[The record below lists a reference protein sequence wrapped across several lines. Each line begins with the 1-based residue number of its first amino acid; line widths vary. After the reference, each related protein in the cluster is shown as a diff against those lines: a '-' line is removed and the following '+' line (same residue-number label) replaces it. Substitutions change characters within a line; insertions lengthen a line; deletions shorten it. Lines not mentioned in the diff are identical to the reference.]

1 MYTGGMAK
9 KLKLGDILKLTA
21 ESQIQNMPPS
31 EVQNPIDFMASLRE
45 YTDFGVSLLDKFGV
59 KDMFIAKAREQL
71 AKKLKLPNPSSAM
84 GKAPNAKR
92 NAQSSSL
99 SSEFIF
105 NHVIGFLNSFIN
117 KNGDMPLSQFK
128 SGIEE
133 AKEQIIEYINE
144 MLKE

>member
-1 MYTGGMAK
+1 MPK
-9 KLKLGDILKLTA
+9 KLKLADILKLNA
-21 ESQIQNMPPS
+21 ESQIQNMPSP
-31 EVQNPIDFMASLRE
+31 EPQNPIDFMASLRE

-71 AKKLKLPNPSSAM
+71 AKKLKLPNQLSAVDSRQS
-84 GKAPNAKR
+84 K
-92 NAQSSSL
+92 QSSSL

-128 SGIEE
+128 SGIGE
-133 AKEQIIEYINE
+133 AKGQIIEYIDK

>member
-1 MYTGGMAK
+1 MYNGGMAK
-9 KLKLGDILKLTA
+9 KLKLADILKLNA
-21 ESQIQNMPPS
+21 ESQIQNMPSS
-31 EVQNPIDFMASLRE
+31 EVQNPVDFMASLRE

-71 AKKLKLPNPSSAM
+71 AKKLKLPNPSNAM
-84 GKAPNAKR
+84 GKAPSAMH

-105 NHVIGFLNSFIN
+105 NHVIGFLNSFIT

-133 AKEQIIEYINE
+133 SKGQITDYIDK

>member
-1 MYTGGMAK
+1 MPK
-9 KLKLGDILKLTA
+9 KLKLADILKLNA

-31 EVQNPIDFMASLRE
+31 EVQNPVDFMASLRE

-84 GKAPNAKR
+84 GKAPGAMR

-105 NHVIGFLNSFIN
+105 NHVIGFLTSFIT

-133 AKEQIIEYINE
+133 SKKQIIEYINE
-144 MLKE
+144 MLKS

>member
-1 MYTGGMAK
+1 MPK
-9 KLKLGDILKLTA
+9 KLKLADILKLNA

-31 EVQNPIDFMASLRE
+31 EVQNPVDFMASLRE

-84 GKAPNAKR
+84 GKAPSAMR

-105 NHVIGFLNSFIN
+105 NHVIGFLDSFIS

-133 AKEQIIEYINE
+133 SKKQIIDYIDG
-144 MLKE
+144 MLKG

>member
-1 MYTGGMAK
+1 MPK
-9 KLKLGDILKLTA
+9 KLKLADILKLNA

-31 EVQNPIDFMASLRE
+31 EVQNPVDFMASLRE

-71 AKKLKLPNPSSAM
+71 AKKLKLPNQLSAVDS
-84 GKAPNAKR
+84 R
-92 NAQSSSL
+92 QSKQTSSL

-105 NHVIGFLNSFIN
+105 NHVIGFLTSFIN

-133 AKEQIIEYINE
+133 SKGQIIEYINE
-144 MLKE
+144 MLKS

>member
-1 MYTGGMAK
+1 MAK
-9 KLKLGDILKLTA
+9 KLKLADILKLNA
-21 ESQIQNMPPS
+21 ESQIQNIPIQSMPS
-31 EVQNPIDFMASLRE
+31 EPQNPVDFMASLRE

-71 AKKLKLPNPSSAM
+71 AKKLKLPNSPSPPIHSKAM
-84 GKAPNAKR
+84 TE
-92 NAQSSSL
+92 QSSSSSL

-105 NHVIGFLNSFIN
+105 SHVIGFLDSFIS

-133 AKEQIIEYINE
+133 SKKQIIDYING
-144 MLKE
+144 MLKG

>member
-1 MYTGGMAK
+1 MPK
-9 KLKLGDILKLTA
+9 KLKLADILKLNA

-31 EVQNPIDFMASLRE
+31 EVQNPVDFMASLRE

-71 AKKLKLPNPSSAM
+71 AKKLKLPTTQSTVSSQ
-84 GKAPNAKR
+84 
-92 NAQSSSL
+92 QSPTLPITHNSSPITSL

-105 NHVIGFLNSFIN
+105 NHVIGFLNSFIT

-133 AKEQIIEYINE
+133 SKKQIIEYINE
-144 MLKE
+144 MLKS